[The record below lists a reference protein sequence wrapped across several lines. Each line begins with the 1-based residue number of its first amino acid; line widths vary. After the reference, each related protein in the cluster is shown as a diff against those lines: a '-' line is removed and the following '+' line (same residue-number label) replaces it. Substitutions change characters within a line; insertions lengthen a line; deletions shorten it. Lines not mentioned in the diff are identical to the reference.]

1 METDTKITE
10 ENENQLNSADKY
22 NEQELISQLKAGKS
36 FERLV
41 SLYHRQV
48 INVCYRFTPNNEDSE
63 DTAQEVF
70 IEVFNSVKN
79 FRGDSKLST
88 WLYRIAVTKSLD
100 LLRKRNAKKSF
111 AFFNF
116 LQRDNLEFIPSSATP
131 QSELEDDERRQ
142 ILTKALNT
150 LPDKQQI
157 AITLNKLEFMTN
169 KEIAAIMKLPVT
181 SVDTLIHRAKKSLKE
196 KLEGYYKSYYS

>member
-1 METDTKITE
+1 LTTETKIDTRTE
-10 ENENQLNSADKY
+10 QSEGEQQLIEA
-22 NEQELISQLKAGKS
+22 LKSGRS
-36 FERLV
+36 FEKLV
-41 SLYHRQV
+41 NLYHKQV
-48 INVCYRFTPNNEDSE
+48 INVCYRFTPNNEDAE

-70 IEVFNSVKN
+70 IEVYNSVKN

-116 LQRDNLEFIPSSATP
+116 VQRDNLDFLPDCSTP
-131 QSELEDDERRQ
+131 QSELEDNERRK
-142 ILTKALNT
+142 ILNKALNS

-169 KEIAAIMKLPVT
+169 KEIAQVMKLPVT

-196 KLEGYYKSYYS
+196 KLQGYYKSYYT

>member
-1 METDTKITE
+1 MKTCYLDTE
-10 ENENQLNSADKY
+10 EKIDEKTELYETEQQLIA
-22 NEQELISQLKAGKS
+22 ELKSGRS
-36 FERLV
+36 FEKLV
-41 SLYHRQV
+41 NMYHKQV
-48 INVCYRFTPNNEDSE
+48 INVCFHFTPNNEDSE

-100 LLRKRNAKKSF
+100 LLRKRNAKKNYG
-111 AFFNF
+111 FFNF
-116 LQRDNLEFIPSSATP
+116 LQRDNLDFLPHTSTP
-131 QSELEDDERRQ
+131 QSELEDDERRK
-142 ILTKALNT
+142 ILYKALNS

-169 KEIAAIMKLPVT
+169 KEIAQVMNLPLT

-196 KLEGYYKSYYS
+196 KLKGYYKSYYG